1 MGNSGERISGK
12 GDEYYGGKGK
22 SSRRSNNNRRNNY
35 NDRQRVRRS
44 RQRRT
49 VQIGV
54 YSCEYHKGETCCSEI
69 GDSYD
74 DKVCCKNDDS
84 DSNDDARNN
93 DNNRHTSRS
102 KDGTTEI
109 NSAADGVSDSSN
121 GDGDGNDSPAIFL
134 DRVFSQ
140 VALKK
145 TPQAMTGR
153 NNNSNINMNMINNIC
168 TKETISDISS
178 GDYL

>member
-1 MGNSGERISGK
+1 MYRYYYTATTTTTSRLNGNIYGKARGGNSGERISGK

-69 GDSYD
+69 VDSYD

-121 GDGDGNDSPAIFL
+121 ADGDGNDSPAIFL
-134 DRVFSQ
+134 DRVFFH
-140 VALKK
+140 K
-145 TPQAMTGR
+145 
-153 NNNSNINMNMINNIC
+153 
-168 TKETISDISS
+168 
-178 GDYL
+178 